1 MLQRSDSRKTI
12 WFPSIPRE
20 SSVSRRTVMQASRLS
35 AWKIPCS
42 PFSVNLFC
50 SLQFPTTMSGPD
62 LPGPSWRFV
71 RTELT
76 ARRKAPLSYLPSG
89 NEPSPP
95 WPSRAQYLQSSSPL
109 VFSVHSVSVLPWP
122 FGCHVVPALLQVF
135 QMYTVHWPEI
145 HQSISIFI
153 FLSQKWGWGGRS
165 LLALSCC
172 LLTT

>member
-1 MLQRSDSRKTI
+1 
-12 WFPSIPRE
+12 
-20 SSVSRRTVMQASRLS
+20 MQASRLS
-35 AWKIPCS
+35 AWKISCS

-50 SLQFPTTMSGPD
+50 SLQFPTMMSGPD
-62 LPGPSWRFV
+62 LPGRSWRFV

-95 WPSRAQYLQSSSPL
+95 WPSRAQHLQSSSPL

-135 QMYTVHWPEI
+135 QMYTDLK
-145 HQSISIFI
+145 FARA
-153 FLSQKWGWGGRS
+153 FLSLYFCLRS
-165 LLALSCC
+165 GDGEVGAFLRWVVAF
-172 LLTT
+172 